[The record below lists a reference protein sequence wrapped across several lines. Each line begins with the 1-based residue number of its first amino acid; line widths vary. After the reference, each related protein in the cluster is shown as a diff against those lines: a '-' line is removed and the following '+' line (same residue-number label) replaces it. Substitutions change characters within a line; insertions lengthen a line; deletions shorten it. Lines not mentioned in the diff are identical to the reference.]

1 MIIKA
6 ADLLQLGQY
15 AIVFFTRGELF
26 THNQNGDGST
36 GNWKVNENKLSKLDK
51 VIIYL
56 RDDPA
61 GINRVYMGDYEGW
74 EQSPEPQRK
83 IIQFSKLKEMGK
95 STSNWVEFGGARGLA
110 LFYLPKVVNN
120 LG

>member
-1 MIIKA
+1 MIRKA
-6 ADLLQLGQY
+6 AELVKPREN
-15 AIVFFTRGELF
+15 AIAIFTRGDLLIYDP
-26 THNQNGDGST
+26 NGDGKT

-74 EQSPEPQRK
+74 KQSPEPQRK

-95 STSNWVEFGGARGLA
+95 STSNWVQFGGSKSGWPF
-110 LFYLPKVVNN
+110 FYIRI
-120 LG
+120 